1 MSELWPAVPPWWVDG
16 VIYQIYPRSFA
27 DANGDGIGDLRG
39 VTRHLDHLEWLGV
52 DAIWLNPITVSP
64 NKDWGYDVA
73 DYCDVDPALGT
84 LADFD
89 ELVAAAAERN
99 IGVLMDLVPNHS
111 SDQHPWFLDSR
122 SSRDA
127 AYRDWYVWADGHPP
141 GDPNGAFPTTG
152 RAPSAGRRGAS
163 TR

>member
-89 ELVAAAAERN
+89 ELVARVVRDQVHQHADVPLRRGGDQLVEVGQRAERRVDVADYCDVVAP
-99 IGVLMDLVPNHS
+99 VLV
-111 SDQHPWFLDSR
+111 R
-122 SSRDA
+122 
-127 AYRDWYVWADGHPP
+127 
-141 GDPNGAFPTTG
+141 
-152 RAPSAGRRGAS
+152 
-163 TR
+163 